1 MVQSWALLHQA
12 GFVTYPHYD
21 AEGTLTFIKME
32 VGLKY
37 WVLFKLKEENPSRS
51 YLLDSLLC
59 LGNFV
64 ENKDNVRERW
74 DAEVVTL
81 LPGDML

>member
-1 MVQSWALLHQA
+1 MIQSWALLHQA

-32 VGLKY
+32 VGVKY

-51 YLLDSLLC
+51 HLIDALLR
-59 LGNFV
+59 LGNFA
-64 ENKDNVRERW
+64 ENEDDVRERW

-81 LPGDML
+81 LPGEML

>member
-1 MVQSWALLHQA
+1 
-12 GFVTYPHYD
+12 
-21 AEGTLTFIKME
+21 ME
-32 VGLKY
+32 VGVKY

-51 YLLDSLLC
+51 HLIDALLR

-64 ENKDNVRERW
+64 ENEDDVREQW